1 MTGKNKG
8 SVAIGFVCVLLG
20 FLLTLQ
26 FKSVLKNGV
35 QDTLQDERAENLWQ
49 DLNDEREKTDAL
61 RGQVSQYKE
70 ELDRFRE
77 EAATTGNYASF
88 LLEELTKAEL
98 LAGLTDVKGEGV
110 EITLR
115 DGSEY
120 IIHDGD
126 LLMVVNELRD
136 AGAEA
141 LSLNGQRLLST
152 SEIRC
157 AGSIV
162 SVNNVRC
169 AAPFIIKAVGDS
181 QTMYNALFL
190 RGGVVDSLN
199 QWKIE
204 TAVEM
209 KKEIVIEG
217 YAGVVDFK
225 YAQSVGEEK

>member
-209 KKEIVIEG
+209 KKELIIEG

>member
-8 SVAIGFVCVLLG
+8 TFAIGFVCVLLG

-26 FKSVLKNGV
+26 FKSVLKNGA
-35 QDTLQDERAENLWQ
+35 QDTLQNERAENLWE

-61 RGQVSQYKE
+61 RGQVAQYKE

-98 LAGLTDVKGEGV
+98 LAGMTDVKGEGV
-110 EITLR
+110 EVTLR
-115 DGSEY
+115 DGTEY

-126 LLMVVNELRD
+126 LLMVINELRD

-169 AAPFIIKAVGDS
+169 AAPFIIKAIGNS
-181 QTMYNALFL
+181 ETMYNALFL

-204 TAVEM
+204 TSVEV
-209 KKEIVIEG
+209 KKDLVIEG
-217 YAGVVDFK
+217 YAGVVDFQ

>member
-8 SVAIGFVCVLLG
+8 TFAIGFVCVLLG

-26 FKSVLKNGV
+26 FKSVLKNGA
-35 QDTLQDERAENLWQ
+35 QDTLQNERAENLWE

-61 RGQVSQYKE
+61 RGQVAQYKE

-98 LAGLTDVKGEGV
+98 LAGMTDVKGEGV
-110 EITLR
+110 EVTLR
-115 DGSEY
+115 DGTEY

-169 AAPFIIKAVGDS
+169 AAPFIIKAIGNS
-181 QTMYNALFL
+181 ETMYNALFL

-204 TAVEM
+204 TSVEV
-209 KKEIVIEG
+209 KKDLVIEG
-217 YAGVVDFK
+217 YAGVVDFQ